1 MQQEPVRRR
10 KGTVSLI
17 MIASS
22 ILIVAAFSFYDYI
35 SEKNR
40 LETFFGELMDPV
52 PKRMAT
58 SLQKPLWFLDGKL
71 ANEWIQLEMANKNI
85 YAVVVREADG
95 KKIFAA
101 RQRDKD
107 WNIIESDGDIPQGF
121 RPISETVTYE
131 KKNVGSVE
139 VFFTNQF
146 INKSLKKLRLIVLV
160 KIFLISLCFVIVLLL
175 IINVFLVKPISEVI
189 TGLNIIGGEVGYASD
204 QMAAMGQQ
212 LTSGASR
219 QTSAVEN
226 TSSFLEQ
233 ITSMI
238 RQNSQNVSHANNLM
252 IEISKMVTEAMAT
265 ISEVTSSIE
274 KISKTSDE
282 TRKIIKTIEEIAF
295 QANLLALNAAV
306 EAARAGKAGAGF
318 AVVADEVRSL
328 AMRSSKAAGNTAALI
343 EASVGETQKGV
354 GLIFKAI
361 ATFENVADGSRKIGE
376 LLGEIAAASEE
387 QNQGIT
393 EVSLSMG
400 EIVKVAQQNAEGSE
414 EADSAIR
421 EIRDQLE
428 RMQDFVSKLVQLIG
442 IRNMAQGK
450 NAGISGPSMRP
461 NIPGPSARND
471 MPKAVGPAPRP
482 DLQDVQNAVWLPL
495 EEGDDDF

>member
-1 MQQEPVRRR
+1 
-10 KGTVSLI
+10 
-17 MIASS
+17 MIVSS

-35 SEKNR
+35 SEKDR
-40 LETFFGELMDPV
+40 LETFFGELIDPV

-58 SLQKPLWFLDGKL
+58 SLQQPLWFLDGKL

-95 KKIFAA
+95 KKIFVA
-101 RQRDKD
+101 RQRDEN
-107 WNIIESDGDIPQGF
+107 WNAVESDGNIPQGF
-121 RPISETVTYE
+121 WLKNETVSHE
-131 KKNVGSVE
+131 GESIGSVD
-139 VFFTNQF
+139 VYFTDQF
-146 INKSLKKLRLIVLV
+146 IDKSLGKLRFVIIVKIVLM
-160 KIFLISLCFVIVLLL
+160 SLCFVIVLLL
-175 IINVFLVKPISEVI
+175 IVNVFLVKPISEVI

-204 QMAAMGQQ
+204 QVAAMGQQ

-219 QTSAVEN
+219 QASAVEI
-226 TSSFLEQ
+226 TSSSLED
-233 ITSMI
+233 ITSMAQ
-238 RQNSQNVSHANNLM
+238 QNSQNVSHANNLM
-252 IEISKMVTEAMAT
+252 IETSKMVTEATAAM
-265 ISEVTSSIE
+265 SEVTTTIDTV
-274 KISKTSDE
+274 SKTSDE

-295 QANLLALNAAV
+295 QTNLLALNAAV
-306 EAARAGKAGAGF
+306 EAARAGEAGAGF
-318 AVVADEVRSL
+318 AVVADEGRSL
-328 AMRSSKAAGNTAALI
+328 AMRSSEAAKNTADLI

-354 GLIFKAI
+354 GLIFKANE
-361 ATFENVADGSRKIGE
+361 AFKDVADGSRKIGE
-376 LLGEIAAASEE
+376 LLSEIAAASAE

-393 EVSLSMG
+393 QVSQSMG
-400 EIVKVAQQNAEGSE
+400 EIGKVAQQNTEGSE
-414 EADSAIR
+414 ETTSAIS

-461 NIPGPSARND
+461 DIPGPSARND